1 MRVTQNLIDEMV
13 QSMAPE
19 RLSLEA
25 RPPITDDHVAHIS
38 QLARMGQTSL
48 AADHLLFAQNSA
60 QTLFFEGRHGF
71 VNELAPLEALNREG

>member
-25 RPPITDDHVAHIS
+25 RPPITDDHVAHIC
-38 QLARMGQTSL
+38 QFARMGQTSL
-48 AADHLLFAQNSA
+48 GPA
-60 QTLFFEGRHGF
+60 
-71 VNELAPLEALNREG
+71 